1 MRQWAQ
7 RPICWLMATGLSALS
22 LLKLKLRQ
30 AHENRL
36 AVAHLEPGLDAAAD
50 DLLRRDAVDALAP
63 LTQELDAAA
72 RDDEVLEPVGAQ
84 VGEQFEHRLVGHF
97 GEEPAGLRML
107 RGGDPI
113 LDDPPE
119 LHGGHAR
126 VGGHDDFEQRLVAG
140 GERGPQ
146 VPLEQRGERF
156 RGLPLGVLRRKG
168 LHTVECEVHL
178 HGHRLLA
185 PERPV
190 VVEGGDSFGDGDK
203 RWRAFRCHL
212 LDEAEDALLGRPVV
226 PGWKR
231 VGGQGRVCGRQRTGH
246 DFGRRVFLQGSL
258 PGVLTSTPSTRAETR
273 ATDRSAPG
281 SAESAR
287 PAGRP
292 GAAPSLRPMG
302 RAGQSAL
309 AASRSRITASRLNE
323 AGFCRGGNLTKFS
336 IMLATTPC
344 IR

>member
-1 MRQWAQ
+1 M
-7 RPICWLMATGLSALS
+7 CWLMATGLSALS
-22 LLKLKLRQ
+22 LLKLNLRQ
-30 AHENRL
+30 AHEHRL

-72 RDDEVLEPVGAQ
+72 RDDEVLEAVGAQ
-84 VGEQFEHRLVGHF
+84 VGEQFEHRLVDHL

-107 RGGDPI
+107 RGGDPV

-119 LHGGHAR
+119 LRGGHAR

-146 VPLEQRGERF
+146 VPLEQRGERLL
-156 RGLPLGVLRRKG
+156 GLPLGVLRHQG

-185 PERPV
+185 PERAV

-203 RWRAFRCHL
+203 GGRAFRGHL
-212 LDEAEDALLGRPVV
+212 LDEAEDALLCRPVV

-231 VGGQGRVCGRQRTGH
+231 VGGRGRVCGRRGPGMTSVGES
-246 DFGRRVFLQGSL
+246 FFKAVSQG
-258 PGVLTSTPSTRAETR
+258 VMTS
-273 ATDRSAPG
+273 
-281 SAESAR
+281 
-287 PAGRP
+287 
-292 GAAPSLRPMG
+292 
-302 RAGQSAL
+302 
-309 AASRSRITASRLNE
+309 
-323 AGFCRGGNLTKFS
+323 
-336 IMLATTPC
+336 
-344 IR
+344 